1 VKCGQLRAGRVTG
14 QDSETASVPSL
25 YDIGH
30 PQNHARRCL
39 VQAFHDLPVWYSPAM
54 KLHLCVAGTLLI
66 AATLFLPL
74 VSGQEIDGSEID
86 KQLVGREQMINKLTI
101 EDQLKLRAAQQKAVE
116 DPAVKEALAKR
127 NQAIEEF
134 RKAVH
139 DAMVKADPKMEAILQ
154 KIAVGNA
161 PGF

>member
-1 VKCGQLRAGRVTG
+1 
-14 QDSETASVPSL
+14 
-25 YDIGH
+25 
-30 PQNHARRCL
+30 
-39 VQAFHDLPVWYSPAM
+39 M